1 MKSTSKPSFV
11 KQKIF
16 DNNLAAINN
25 IKTNLTL
32 KLLAYLEMLVI
43 ELSKC
48 QCINFIMMI
57 SKENMP
63 KNRDYDSHILTV
75 WCLILKLKMLMWTLV
90 RMKKKLIWVIIL
102 LN

>member
-1 MKSTSKPSFV
+1 MNNDIYGQIIGKNIRNKLDVRLRNFKRDYLKSTSKPSFV

-25 IKTNLTL
+25 IKTTLTL

-75 WCLILKLKMLMWTLV
+75 
-90 RMKKKLIWVIIL
+90 
-102 LN
+102 

>member
-25 IKTNLTL
+25 IKTTLTL

-75 WCLILKLKMLMWTLV
+75 WYLILKLKMLMWTLV
-90 RMKKKLIWVIIL
+90 RMKKKLIGVIIL